1 MDMGILGDQMPT
13 LQEIYMIDKLVII
26 GMYAIPA
33 LILLFICFRITKK

>member
-1 MDMGILGDQMPT
+1 MDMGILGDQMPL